1 MAIAGSCGCST
12 GTTVADPICLCSVTD
27 VARLI
32 GRRYALA
39 LVGTI
44 GNAGRI
50 RFGELRERVG
60 GISPSTL
67 AERLEELETA
77 GLIRREVYAEVPPRV
92 EYSLSAEGQ
101 ALRQRLRRLLPLVPA
116 PDPSR

>member
-1 MAIAGSCGCST
+1 MTGCERGRAKLIRGCLDEMLSWRQGASMVIAGSCGCST
-12 GTTVADPICLCSVTD
+12 RTTVEEPVCLCSVTAF
-27 VARLI
+27 ARLI

-39 LVGTI
+39 LLGTI
-44 GNAGRI
+44 GNAAPI

-77 GLIRREVYAEVPPRV
+77 GLIRRDVYA
-92 EYSLSAEGQ
+92 
-101 ALRQRLRRLLPLVPA
+101 
-116 PDPSR
+116 